1 MQRQVLLISLIR
13 GSWRPAAFEASG
25 EERHGVTPDEVE
37 ALAGDVSAWDV
48 GMHACL
54 EENLCSV
61 DVAGARATAEGL
73 VHDKLADPLGTRPET
88 LVAQGLI
95 H

>member
-1 MQRQVLLISLIR
+1 MQRQVLLLR
-13 GSWRPAAFEASG
+13 PYTGSWRPAAFEASG
-25 EERHGVTPDEVE
+25 EERHGVMPDEVE

-61 DVAGARATAEGL
+61 DVAGATEEGL
-73 VHDKLADPLGTRPET
+73 VHDKLADPLGR
-88 LVAQGLI
+88 LA
-95 H
+95 HF

>member
-1 MQRQVLLISLIR
+1 M
-13 GSWRPAAFEASG
+13 
-25 EERHGVTPDEVE
+25 PDEVE

-61 DVAGARATAEGL
+61 DVAGATEEGL
-73 VHDKLADPLGTRPET
+73 VHDKLADPLGR
-88 LVAQGLI
+88 LA
-95 H
+95 HF